1 MLSFIRL
8 FWHQWE
14 KALKGRA
21 KYDYNMYSIIK
32 SVCMCA
38 YIIQID
44 QSEMVSIF
52 KIHKLIYLRKFN

>member
-14 KALKGRA
+14 EVLKGGA
-21 KYDYNMYSIIK
+21 KYNSNVYNIIK
-32 SVCMCA
+32 PLGMCA

-44 QSEMVSIF
+44 QTEMVFIF
-52 KIHKLIYLRKFN
+52 KIYKLMYLRKFS